1 MVFHVKNAQTHK
13 KILPKAIV
21 FVMIILTISILLA
34 PMSPVSA
41 QDGNASLSGTI
52 TDMGVDDNDDGIYD
66 TLNIGVEVNVT
77 TAGTYTVGVNGL
89 LGASSSEHINVSDEN
104 STYLDVGVQ
113 IVYVSL
119 NSQTIFD
126 SWIVPET
133 VSIITL
139 SESGNQLDSLS
150 NVPLTNM
157 YLISQFGLL
166 PANLAGTVTDE
177 GVDTDDDGLFNYL
190 RFGVEVNVTTAGTYT
205 VDLGGIYDASYNF
218 LSGASINSTYLT
230 AGIHMVYVDVDG
242 AEIYAAAVNPTTLA
256 TILLYDETNRTLSK
270 LNDLTLP
277 TSYTYAEFQ
286 RPNIIIDMVKVER
299 RITLEQDGNIYITND
314 YLIENVGFWIQY
326 IELGFPDSAY
336 DFTVR
341 DEMGTLEMTEGPNLL
356 NVTLRY
362 SVETNETLKLYMS
375 YYLPWDS
382 YVSQANGVDFT
393 FQFSFFE
400 EFNSTIGT
408 LTVEMVLPTGAKF
421 QSSTPLEP
429 ISTDD
434 GLSFSLSN
442 VEPSDDLNFEIDYK
456 YDVFWASFYPTIWM
470 GIVAVVASAFL
481 FFRVAPQTLSVS
493 TIQVPSTELKSF
505 IESYEEKA
513 TIREELKSLEERVRK
528 GKIPRRR
535 YKVRKKMLDSRLAT
549 VSRTL
554 ATLSDKIR
562 GAGSKYANMMR
573 QIEVAEA
580 NLEGAERD
588 MQRVKARYMRGE
600 VSKGAYGKLLEEYQ
614 DRIEAAEAT
623 IDGVLLRLRE

>member
-1 MVFHVKNAQTHK
+1 
-13 KILPKAIV
+13 
-21 FVMIILTISILLA
+21 MIILTISILLA

-41 QDGNASLSGTI
+41 QDGNASLTGTI
-52 TDMGVDDNDDGIYD
+52 TDMGVDSNDDGIYD
-66 TLNIGVEVNVT
+66 TLNIGVEINVT
-77 TAGTYTVGVNGL
+77 TAGTYTVRVNGL
-89 LGASSSEHINVSDEN
+89 LGASSSELISVSDEN

-119 NSQTIFD
+119 DGQTIFD

-150 NVPLTNM
+150 NVPLINM
-157 YLISQFGLL
+157 YLISQFGLF
-166 PANLAGTVTDE
+166 PASLTGTVTDE

-190 RFGVEVNVTTAGTYT
+190 RFGVEVNVTTAGKYT
-205 VDLGGIYDASYNF
+205 VDLGGLYDASYNF
-218 LSGASINSTYLT
+218 LSGASINSTDLT
-230 AGIHMVYVDVDG
+230 SGIHMVYVDIDG
-242 AEIYAAAVNPTTLA
+242 AEIYAATVNPTTLA
-256 TILLYDETNRTLSK
+256 TILLYDESNRTLTK

-277 TSYTYAEFQ
+277 TSYTYANFQ
-286 RPNIIIDMVKVER
+286 RPNIVTDLVEVDRTII
-299 RITLEQDGNIYITND
+299 LEQDGNIYITND
-314 YLIENVGFWIQY
+314 YLIENVGFWIEY

-336 DFTVR
+336 DFTIR
-341 DEMGTLEMTEGPNLL
+341 DEMGTLETTEGTNLL

-362 SVETNETLKLYMS
+362 NVDTNETLKLYMS

-382 YVSQANGVDFT
+382 YVSQTNGVDFT
-393 FQFSFFE
+393 LHYSFFE
-400 EFNSTIGT
+400 EFNSSIGT
-408 LTVEMVLPTGAKF
+408 LTVDIVLPTGAKF

-429 ISTDD
+429 VSTDD
-434 GLSFSLSN
+434 NLSFSFSD

-470 GIVAVVASAFL
+470 GIIAVVASAFL

-505 IESYEEKA
+505 VESYEEKA
-513 TIREELKSLEERVRK
+513 TIREELESLEERLRK

-562 GAGSKYANMMR
+562 GAGSKYANMIR

>member
-13 KILPKAIV
+13 KIVPKAIV
-21 FVMIILTISILLA
+21 FLMIILTIPILLA

-41 QDGNASLSGTI
+41 QDGNASLTGTI
-52 TDMGVDDNDDGIYD
+52 TDLGVDTNDDGIYD

-89 LGASSSEHINVSDEN
+89 LGASSSELISVSDEN
-104 STYLDVGVQ
+104 STYLDEGVQ

-119 NSQTIFD
+119 DGPTIFD
-126 SWIVPET
+126 SWIVPEN

-139 SESGNQLDSLS
+139 AESGNQLDSLS

-157 YLISQFGLL
+157 YLISHFGLL
-166 PANLAGTVTDE
+166 PASLTGTVTDV

-205 VDLGGIYDASYNF
+205 VDLGGLYDASYNI
-218 LSGASINSTYLT
+218 LSGAVVNATYLT
-230 AGIHMVYVDVDG
+230 DGIHVVYVDMLG
-242 AEIYAAAVNPTTLA
+242 AEIYAASVSPTTLA
-256 TILLYDETNRTLSK
+256 EVLLYDEFNRTLGT
-270 LNDLTLP
+270 LNTITLP

-286 RPNIIIDMVKVER
+286 RPNIITEIVKVER
-299 RITLEQDGNIYITND
+299 TITLEEDGNIYITND
-314 YLIENVGFWIQY
+314 YLIKNVGFWIEY
-326 IELGFPDSAY
+326 MELGFPDSAY
-336 DFTVR
+336 DFAVR
-341 DEMGTLEMTEGPNLL
+341 DEMGTLETTEGTNLL

-362 SVETNETLKLYMS
+362 TVATNETLKLYMS

-408 LTVEMVLPTGAKF
+408 LTVDMVLPTGAKF
-421 QSSTPLEP
+421 QSSTPSEP
-429 ISTDD
+429 VSTDD
-434 GLSFSLSN
+434 GLSFSLSD
-442 VEPSDDLNFEIDYK
+442 VEPSDDLNFKIEYK

-470 GIVAVVASAFL
+470 GIIAVVASAFL

-493 TIQVPSTELKSF
+493 TVQVPSTEIKNF

-513 TIREELKSLEERVRK
+513 TIREELESLEERLRK

-588 MQRVKARYMRGE
+588 MQRVKVRYRRGE

>member
-1 MVFHVKNAQTHK
+1 MVFQVKNAQTHK
-13 KILPKAIV
+13 KIVTKAIV
-21 FVMIILTISILLA
+21 FLMIILTISILLT
-34 PMSPVSA
+34 PMSPVNA
-41 QDGNASLSGTI
+41 QDNNASLTGTI
-52 TDMGVDDNDDGIYD
+52 TDLGVDTNDDGIYD
-66 TLNIGVEVNVT
+66 NLNIGVQVNVT
-77 TAGTYTVGVNGL
+77 TAGTYTVSVNGL
-89 LGASSSEHINVSDEN
+89 LGASSSELISISEEN
-104 STYLDVGVQ
+104 STYLNEGAQ

-119 NSQTIFD
+119 DGPTIFD
-126 SWIVPET
+126 SWIVPEN

-139 SESGNQLDSLS
+139 SESGNQMDSLS

-157 YLISQFGLL
+157 YLISHFGLL
-166 PANLAGTVTDE
+166 PASLTGTVTDE
-177 GVDTDDDGLFNYL
+177 GVDTDNDGLFNYL

-205 VDLGGIYDASYNF
+205 IDLGGLYDASYNI
-218 LSGASINSTYLT
+218 LSGAVVNTTYLT
-230 AGIHMVYVDVDG
+230 DGIHVVYVDMLG
-242 AEIYAAAVNPTTLA
+242 AEIYAASVSPTTLA
-256 TILLYDETNRTLSK
+256 EVLLYDESNRTLGT
-270 LNDLTLP
+270 LNTITLP

-286 RPNIIIDMVKVER
+286 RPNIITKIVKVER
-299 RITLEQDGNIYITND
+299 TITLQQDGNIYITND
-314 YLIENVGFWIQY
+314 YLIENVGFWIEY

-336 DFTVR
+336 DFAVR
-341 DEMGTLEMTEGPNLL
+341 DEMGTLETTEGTNLL

-362 SVETNETLKLYMS
+362 SVDTNETLKLYMS

-408 LTVEMVLPTGAKF
+408 LTVDMVLPTGAKF

-429 ISTDD
+429 ESTDD
-434 GLSFSLSN
+434 GLSFSLSE
-442 VEPSDDLNFEIDYK
+442 VEPSDDLNFKIDYK

-470 GIVAVVASAFL
+470 GIIAVVASAFL

-513 TIREELKSLEERVRK
+513 TIRKELESLEERLRK

-535 YKVRKKMLDSRLAT
+535 YKVRKKMLDSRNTT

>member
-1 MVFHVKNAQTHK
+1 MVFHLKNAQTHK
-13 KILPKAIV
+13 KIVPKAIF
-21 FVMIILTISILLA
+21 FVMIILTISILLT

-41 QDGNASLSGTI
+41 QDGNASLTGTI
-52 TDMGVDDNDDGIYD
+52 TDMGVDSNDDGIYN

-77 TAGTYTVGVNGL
+77 TAGTYTVDVNGL
-89 LGASSSEHINVSDEN
+89 LGASSSELISVSDQN

-119 NSQTIFD
+119 DGPKIFN

-166 PANLAGTVTDE
+166 PASLTGTVTDE
-177 GVDTDDDGLFNYL
+177 GVDIDDDGLFNYL

-205 VDLGGIYDASYNF
+205 VDLGGLYDASYTF

-230 AGIHMVYVDVDG
+230 SGIHMVYVDIDG
-242 AEIYAAAVNPTTLA
+242 AEIYAATVNPTTLA
-256 TILLYDETNRTLSK
+256 TILLYDESNRTLTK

-277 TSYTYAEFQ
+277 TSYTYANFQ
-286 RPNIIIDMVKVER
+286 RPNIVTDLVEVDRTII
-299 RITLEQDGNIYITND
+299 LEQDGNIYITND
-314 YLIENVGFWIQY
+314 YLIENVGFWIEY

-336 DFTVR
+336 DFTIR
-341 DEMGTLEMTEGPNLL
+341 DEMGTLETTEGTNLL

-362 SVETNETLKLYMS
+362 SVDTNETLKLYMS

-382 YVSQANGVDFT
+382 YVSQTNGVDFT
-393 FQFSFFE
+393 LQYSFFE
-400 EFNSTIGT
+400 EFNSSIGT
-408 LTVEMVLPTGAKF
+408 LTVDIVLPTGAKF

-429 ISTDD
+429 VSTDD
-434 GLSFSLSN
+434 NLSFSFSD

-456 YDVFWASFYPTIWM
+456 YDVIWASFYPTIWM
-470 GIVAVVASAFL
+470 GIIAVVASAFL

-505 IESYEEKA
+505 VETYEEKA
-513 TIREELKSLEERVRK
+513 TIREELESLEERLRK

-562 GAGSKYANMMR
+562 GAGSKYANMIR

>member
-1 MVFHVKNAQTHK
+1 MVFQVKNAQTHK
-13 KILPKAIV
+13 KIVTKAIV
-21 FVMIILTISILLA
+21 FLMIILTISILLT
-34 PMSPVSA
+34 PMSPVNA
-41 QDGNASLSGTI
+41 QDSNASLTGTI
-52 TDMGVDDNDDGIYD
+52 TDLGVDTNDDGIYD
-66 TLNIGVEVNVT
+66 NLNIGVQVNVT
-77 TAGTYTVGVNGL
+77 TAGTYTVSVNGL
-89 LGASSSEHINVSDEN
+89 LGASSSELISISDEN
-104 STYLDVGVQ
+104 STYLNEGVQ

-119 NSQTIFD
+119 DGPTIFD
-126 SWIVPET
+126 SWIVPEN

-157 YLISQFGLL
+157 YLISHFGLL
-166 PANLAGTVTDE
+166 PASLTGTVTDE
-177 GVDTDDDGLFNYL
+177 GVDTDNDGLFNYL

-205 VDLGGIYDASYNF
+205 IDLGGLYDASYNI
-218 LSGASINSTYLT
+218 LSGAVVNTTYLT
-230 AGIHMVYVDVDG
+230 DGIHVVYVDMLG
-242 AEIYAAAVNPTTLA
+242 AEIYAESVSPTTLA
-256 TILLYDETNRTLSK
+256 EVLLYDESNRTLGT
-270 LNDLTLP
+270 LNTITLP

-286 RPNIIIDMVKVER
+286 RPNIITKIVKVER
-299 RITLEQDGNIYITND
+299 TITLQQDGNIYITND
-314 YLIENVGFWIQY
+314 YLIENVGFWIEY

-336 DFTVR
+336 DFAVR
-341 DEMGTLEMTEGPNLL
+341 DEMGTLETTEGTNLL

-362 SVETNETLKLYMS
+362 SVNTNETLKLYMS

-408 LTVEMVLPTGAKF
+408 LTVDMVLPTGAKF

-429 ISTDD
+429 ESTDD
-434 GLSFSLSN
+434 GLSFSLSE
-442 VEPSDDLNFEIDYK
+442 VEPSDDLNFKIDYK

-470 GIVAVVASAFL
+470 GIIAVVASAFL

-513 TIREELKSLEERVRK
+513 TIRKELESLEERLRK

-535 YKVRKKMLDSRLAT
+535 YKVRKKMLDSRNTT

>member
-1 MVFHVKNAQTHK
+1 
-13 KILPKAIV
+13 
-21 FVMIILTISILLA
+21 MIILTISIILT

-41 QDGNASLSGTI
+41 QDGNASLTGTI
-52 TDMGVDDNDDGIYD
+52 TDLGVDANDNGIYD

-89 LGASSSEHINVSDEN
+89 LGASSSELVSVSDEN
-104 STYLDVGVQ
+104 STYLDEGVQ

-119 NSQTIFD
+119 DGPTIFD
-126 SWIVPET
+126 SWIVPEN

-157 YLISQFGLL
+157 YLISHFGLL
-166 PANLAGTVTDE
+166 PASLTGTVTDE
-177 GVDTDDDGLFNYL
+177 GVDTDSDGLFNYL

-205 VDLGGIYDASYNF
+205 VDLGGLYDASYNI
-218 LSGASINSTYLT
+218 LSGAVVNSTYLT
-230 AGIHMVYVDVDG
+230 EGIHVVNVDMLG
-242 AEIYAAAVNPTTLA
+242 AEIYAASVSPTTLA
-256 TILLYDETNRTLSK
+256 EVLLYDESDRTLGT
-270 LNDLTLP
+270 LNTITLP
-277 TSYTYAEFQ
+277 TYYTYAEFQ
-286 RPNIIIDMVKVER
+286 LPDIITDIVKVER
-299 RITLEQDGNIYITND
+299 TITLEQDGNIYITND
-314 YLIENVGFWIQY
+314 YLIENVGFWIEY

-341 DEMGTLEMTEGPNLL
+341 DEMGTLETTEGSNLL

-362 SVETNETLKLYMS
+362 SVNTNETLKLYMS

-408 LTVEMVLPTGAKF
+408 LTVDILLPTGAKF
-421 QSSTPLEP
+421 QSSTPFEP
-429 ISTDD
+429 VNTDD
-434 GLSFSLSN
+434 GLSFSLSD
-442 VEPSDDLNFEIDYK
+442 VEPSDDLNFEINYK

-470 GIVAVVASAFL
+470 GIIAVAASTFL

-505 IESYEEKA
+505 IESYEDKA
-513 TIREELKSLEERVRK
+513 TIREELESLEERLRK

-554 ATLSDKIR
+554 TTLSDKIR

-588 MQRVKARYMRGE
+588 MQRVKARYRRGE
-600 VSKGAYGKLLEEYQ
+600 VSKGAYGKLLEEYKE
-614 DRIEAAEAT
+614 RIESAEAT

>member
-13 KILPKAIV
+13 KIVPKAIV

-41 QDGNASLSGTI
+41 QDGNASLTGTI
-52 TDMGVDDNDDGIYD
+52 TDMGVDSNDDGIYN

-89 LGASSSEHINVSDEN
+89 LGASSSELINVSYEN

-190 RFGVEVNVTTAGTYT
+190 RFGVEVNVTTAGIYT
-205 VDLGGIYDASYNF
+205 VDLGGLYDASYNF

-230 AGIHMVYVDVDG
+230 AGINMVYVDIDG
-242 AEIYAAAVNPTTLA
+242 AEIYAATVNPTTLA
-256 TILLYDETNRTLSK
+256 TILLYDESNRTLTK

-277 TSYTYAEFQ
+277 TSYTYANFQ
-286 RPNIIIDMVKVER
+286 RPNIIIDLVEVDR
-299 RITLEQDGNIYITND
+299 TIILEQDGSMYVTNSYIIN
-314 YLIENVGFWIQY
+314 NVGFWIDN
-326 IELGFPDSAY
+326 IELGFPEGAY
-336 DFTVR
+336 DFAVR
-341 DEMGTLEMTEGPNLL
+341 DEMGTLPTSEETNML

-362 SVETNETLKLYMS
+362 SVYTNETMKLHMNYR
-375 YYLPWDS
+375 LPWSS
-382 YVSQANGVDFT
+382 YVTQANGGDFT
-393 FQFSFFE
+393 LQFTFFE
-400 EFNSTIGT
+400 EFNSTLGT
-408 LTVEMVLPTGAKF
+408 LTVDVILPKGAKY
-421 QSSTPLEP
+421 QSSVPVDP
-429 ISTDD
+429 VSTED
-434 GLSFSLSN
+434 GLSFSFSD
-442 VEPSDDLNFEIDYK
+442 VIPSADLNFEINYK

-470 GIVAVVASAFL
+470 GIIAVVASAFL

-505 IESYEEKA
+505 VESYEEKA
-513 TIREELKSLEERVRK
+513 TIREELESLEERLRK